1 LRISRHPDKSLK
13 ANRVAAAYL
22 RTNDFYATVR
32 NVAPTRAK
40 LEKGENAGSI
50 DPQVTTF
57 SRLAVLAPELFQF
70 PPQGLPVDA
79 VAGLL

>member
-1 LRISRHPDKSLK
+1 LGCGSPIRPTDNSRPGLL
-13 ANRVAAAYL
+13 AE
-22 RTNDFYATVR
+22 TV
-32 NVAPTRAK
+32 
-40 LEKGENAGSI
+40 
-50 DPQVTTF
+50 